1 MVNQKAIGATASP
14 VITLYLAGPL
24 ESPRDSERRD
34 FKTDMK
40 LPYKV
45 GFGMG
50 IGSVHLEHNELASFM
65 KGRLSNQEASSVAH
79 HLVSCTECTRE
90 LRVIVDLL
98 WPSLSMWSK
107 CWLHIFSFGWLP
119 RPVSTFLGLRPQ
131 RSAIR

>member
-34 FKTDMK
+34 FKTDVK

-50 IGSVHLEHNELASFM
+50 IGSVHLEHTELASFM
-65 KGRLSNQEASSVAH
+65 KGGRGGDMQTNN
-79 HLVSCTECTRE
+79 TGPGGT
-90 LRVIVDLL
+90 D
-98 WPSLSMWSK
+98 
-107 CWLHIFSFGWLP
+107 G
-119 RPVSTFLGLRPQ
+119 TGGLAVETMTDPTGLF
-131 RSAIR
+131 